1 MAGRHSR
8 LPDPAAQCPADADQQ
23 LRAVSGGQPV
33 TEEGVAVP
41 DGGDAAFLYR
51 HEFLPDG
58 QVRTVMVRLDAA
70 GLSFPPPN
78 RP

>member
-1 MAGRHSR
+1 MRISQRSPSAQR
-8 LPDPAAQCPADADQQ
+8 LADAEQQ
-23 LRAVSGGQPV
+23 LRAVAGGQPV

-41 DGGDAAFLYR
+41 DGGAAAFLYR

-58 QVRTVMVRLDAA
+58 RVRTVMVRLDAV
-70 GLSFPPPN
+70 GMPFPPPD

>member
-1 MAGRHSR
+1 MA
-8 LPDPAAQCPADADQQ
+8 
-23 LRAVSGGQPV
+23 GGQPV

-41 DGGDAAFLYR
+41 DGGAAAFLYR

-58 QVRTVMVRLDAA
+58 RVRTVMVRLDAV
-70 GLSFPPPN
+70 GMPFPPPD